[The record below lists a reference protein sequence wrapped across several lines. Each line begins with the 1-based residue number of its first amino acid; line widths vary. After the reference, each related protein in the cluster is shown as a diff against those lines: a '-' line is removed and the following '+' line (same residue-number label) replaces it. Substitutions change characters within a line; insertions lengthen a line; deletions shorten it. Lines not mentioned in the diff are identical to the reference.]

1 MVSELNKRLIG
12 VALLAGGMTVAHAE
26 GLYLGGSI
34 GTPNYSSSINGI
46 GGGGGGDGTGLKLY
60 GGYQWTPNFAVEGG
74 LFSLGRSSDV
84 MGSVKAR
91 GAYLDGVGSYAF
103 APKWSVLGSLG
114 VAQARFSTTQGN
126 DSSPA
131 LKLGAGLQY
140 DLTQQVALR
149 LQYDR
154 YHFTNAFGAKP
165 NVGAYTFGVKVGF

>member
-34 GTPNYSSSINGI
+34 GTPNYSSINGI